1 MLCDVSTQ
9 QTSSI
14 NVEETVKDFW
24 ASRPRR
30 PQQGRMV
37 AGVAAGIGRRYGIDP
52 IIVRIALVVSAIY
65 GGSGVLFYLL
75 GWLFFAGEGDE
86 VSAFEGLIHRGR
98 SSVSPGLTVLLCIL
112 VFPAVIANLALDGY
126 SLLAGSLLL
135 FGGLFLLHRYRSDMG
150 PTEAVT
156 PGATGPE
163 AGPMTDSTPTSAL
176 DPESGPQDRVPPAW
190 DPLGAAPFA
199 WDLPE
204 PTPAQPEPAP
214 VPVSAPR
221 HRSRIGLATFGLALV
236 VGAVLWI
243 IAPGG
248 GWLNLPHIVGILG
261 AVVGI
266 GLVAGSFVRG
276 GRGLIPLAI
285 LLSGAS
291 FVLTAGHID
300 GWHGAGDTAFNPSK
314 VADVQPVYQRTVGI
328 LRLDLTQLPNSG
340 TVHTTVDL
348 GAGSAVVLVPPSAD
362 VVATCSVRVG
372 NVNCLG
378 QRESGANSPAVHA
391 TQNDDGT
398 NRLRIFLNVQ
408 AGTGTVRVA
417 SDTSAIPEPP
427 IPPLPP
433 APPTK

>member
-1 MLCDVSTQ
+1 MSTTQ

-30 PQQGRMV
+30 PHQGRMV

-75 GWLFFAGEGDE
+75 GWLFLAGEGDE

-98 SSVSPGLTVLLCIL
+98 SSVSSGLTVLLCIL
-112 VFPAVIANLALDGY
+112 VFPAVVANLALGGY

-163 AGPMTDSTPTSAL
+163 AGSMTDSTPTSPL
-176 DPESGPQDRVPPAW
+176 DAGSGLQDRVPPAW

-204 PTPAQPEPAP
+204 PGPGTPEPAP
-214 VPVSAPR
+214 TPVSTRR
-221 HRSRIGLATFGLALV
+221 HRSRIGLATFGTVLI

-243 IAPGG
+243 ISPGG
-248 GWLNLPHIVGILG
+248 GWLNLPHVVGILG

-276 GRGLIPLAI
+276 GRGLIPLAV
-285 LLSGAS
+285 LLSGAG

-300 GWHGAGDTAFNPSK
+300 NWHGAGNAMFAPTS
-314 VADVQPVYQRTVGI
+314 VADVQPVYQRSVGS
-328 LRLDLTQLPNSG
+328 LRLDLTQLPKTG
-340 TVHTTVDL
+340 TVHTTVKL
-348 GAGSAVVLVPPSAD
+348 GAGNATVVVPADAD
-362 VVATCSVRVG
+362 VVATCSANVG
-372 NVNCLG
+372 HVDCLG
-378 QRESGANSPAVHA
+378 QLDTGPGNPTVTA
-391 TQNDDGT
+391 TQNHDGT
-398 NRLRIFLNVQ
+398 DRLHIVLNVQ
-408 AGTGTVRVA
+408 DGPGSVRVTNNDL
-417 SDTSAIPEPP
+417 SVGPV
-427 IPPLPP
+427 PLPP
-433 APPTK
+433 AAPTK

>member
-24 ASRPRR
+24 ATRPRR
-30 PQQGRMV
+30 PRQGRMV

-65 GGSGVLFYLL
+65 GGSGIVFYLL
-75 GWLFFAGEGDE
+75 GWLFLAGEGDE
-86 VSAFEGLIHRGR
+86 VSAFEGLIQRGR
-98 SSVSPGLTVLLCIL
+98 SSVSSGFTIVLCIL
-112 VFPAVIANLALDGY
+112 VFPALIANLALGGY

-163 AGPMTDSTPTSAL
+163 AGSMTDRTPTSAL

-204 PTPAQPEPAP
+204 PTPVQPEPAA
-214 VPVSAPR
+214 VPVLAPR
-221 HRSRIGLATFGLALV
+221 RRSRIGLATFGLALV

-243 IAPGG
+243 VAPGG

-285 LLSGAS
+285 LLSAAG
-291 FVLTAGHID
+291 FVLTAGHVD
-300 GWHGAGDTAFNPSK
+300 SWHGAGNATFAPVK
-314 VADVQPVYQRTVGI
+314 LGDVQPVYQRTVGA

-340 TVHTTVDL
+340 TVHTSVDL
-348 GAGSAVVLVPPSAD
+348 GAGNVTVLVPAGAD
-362 VVATCSVRVG
+362 VVATCSARVG
-372 NVNCLG
+372 NVDCLG

-391 TQNDDGT
+391 SQNDDGT

-408 AGTGTVRVA
+408 AGTGAVRVT
-417 SDTSAIPEPP
+417 SDDAAVPF
-427 IPPLPP
+427 PPLPP
-433 APPTK
+433 VPPTK

>member
-24 ASRPRR
+24 ATRPRR
-30 PQQGRMV
+30 PHQGRMV

-75 GWLFFAGEGDE
+75 GWLFLAGEGDE

-98 SSVSPGLTVLLCIL
+98 SSVSSGLTVLLCIL
-112 VFPAVIANLALDGY
+112 VVPAVTANLALDGY

-135 FGGLFLLHRYRSDMG
+135 FGALFLLHRYRADMG

-163 AGPMTDSTPTSAL
+163 AGSMTDSTPTSAL

-204 PTPAQPEPAP
+204 PGPAQPEPAP
-214 VPVSAPR
+214 PVVVER
-221 HRSRIGLATFGLALV
+221 RRRSRIGLATFGLALV

-243 IAPGG
+243 VAPGG

-276 GRGLIPLAI
+276 GRGLIPLAL
-285 LLSGAS
+285 LLSGAG
-291 FVLTAGHID
+291 FVLTAGHVD
-300 GWHGAGDTAFNPSK
+300 GWHGAGNALFAPTT
-314 VADVQPVYQRTVGI
+314 VADVQPVYQRTVGE
-328 LRLDLTQLPNSG
+328 LRLDLTGLPSTG
-340 TVHTTVDL
+340 TVHTSVDL
-348 GAGSAVVLVPPSAD
+348 GAGNATVLVPPGAD
-362 VVATCSVRVG
+362 VVATCSARVG
-372 NVNCLG
+372 NVDCLG
-378 QRESGANSPAVHA
+378 ERQSGPGNPTIHA
-391 TQNDDGT
+391 TQNHDGAD
-398 NRLRIFLNVQ
+398 RLHIFLNVQ
-408 AGTGTVRVA
+408 NGTGEVRVTNDDVSPVPVA
-417 SDTSAIPEPP
+417 
-427 IPPLPP
+427 P